1 MNIKISIIVP
11 IYNVENFLDRCVQ
24 SLKSQTYENIEIY
37 LVDDGSPDN
46 CPKMCDQYAKE
57 DSRIRVIHKENGG
70 LSDARNAALDVVTG
84 DYVIFVDSDDYVEK
98 DLCQKLA
105 ASVRENC
112 DIYNYRF
119 RRFFNENKGDPFLG
133 SGEVK
138 YYIGRDVFDLYIKRT
153 PFTHMVCD
161 KMFKR
166 ELFEGLRFIKGR
178 YAEDLALCY
187 QLFGRA
193 KGAAFIDETF
203 YNYYTRENSI
213 MGSGTL
219 KLCLDT
225 YQGECEAYKYGNKFF
240 SEYKL
245 SNDVRFLNQSMKTY
259 LKLIKRYKVDPKED
273 KAKMVL
279 KKIERIK
286 KDNLPK
292 STALFY
298 SLFKCNK
305 SLAWLA
311 FGILKLS

>member
-1 MNIKISIIVP
+1 MSIKISIIVP

-24 SLKSQTYENIEIY
+24 SLKCQTYENLEIY

-46 CPKMCDQYAKE
+46 CPEMCDQYAKG
-57 DSRIRVIHKENGG
+57 DSRIRVIHKKNGG

-98 DLCQKLA
+98 ELCQKLV
-105 ASVRENC
+105 ASVRDNC

-119 RRFFNENKGDPFLG
+119 RRFFNENNGDPFLG

-138 YYIGRDVFDLYIKRT
+138 YYIGRETFDLYIKRT

-166 ELFEGLRFIKGR
+166 ELFDGLRFIKGR

-225 YQGECEAYKYGNKFF
+225 YQGECEAYKYGNKYY

-259 LKLIKRYKVDPKED
+259 LKLIKRYKVNPQEE
-273 KAKMVL
+273 KARMVL
-279 KKIERIK
+279 KNIERIK
-286 KDNLPK
+286 KANLPK
-292 STALFY
+292 STSLFY
-298 SLFKCNK
+298 SLFKFNK

-311 FGILKLS
+311 FSILKLS